1 MHEYQDEPRGSQLQE
16 ELAMLKRQ
24 LQDAQRMSALGELVG
39 TTTHEFN
46 NMLMTIINYAKIG
59 GRNQD
64 QATRD
69 KAFTRILAAAERAAE
84 VTRTI
89 LAVARNR
96 GTEFE
101 PVQLEKLVTDA
112 LLLLER
118 EMSKYRVAVD
128 FAADPIP
135 PVRANGNQILQV
147 ILNLLI
153 NARQAMPEGGE
164 LQIRIKAVPGEP
176 FAALRVRDTGCGIPH
191 DKLPRIFEPYFSTKH
206 GADDSGK
213 GGTGLGLSTARQ
225 IIEAHRGRIKVESS
239 VGKGTAFTI
248 RLPLADVPNWH
259 EPSSPAL
266 FPFDTLTSV

>member
-1 MHEYQDEPRGSQLQE
+1 MQEHQIHEASGHPLQAE
-16 ELAMLKRQ
+16 ITVLKRQ
-24 LQDAQRMSALGELVG
+24 LQDAQRLSALGELVG

-69 KAFTRILAAAERAAE
+69 KAFHRILAAAERAAE

-96 GTEFE
+96 SLDFE
-101 PVQLEKLVTDA
+101 PIELEKLVADA
-112 LLLLER
+112 LVLLER
-118 EMSKYRVAVD
+118 EMSKYRVTVD
-128 FAADPIP
+128 FSADPVQ
-135 PVRANGNQILQV
+135 PVLANGNQILQV
-147 ILNLLI
+147 ILNLFI
-153 NARQAMPEGGE
+153 NARQAMPDGGE
-164 LQIRIKAVPGEP
+164 LQIRIKALPGEDYV
-176 FAALRVRDTGCGIPH
+176 ALRVRDTGCGIPQ

-206 GADDSGK
+206 GADASGK

-225 IIEAHRGRIKVESS
+225 IIESHRGRIKVESS

-248 RLPLADVPNWH
+248 RLPLAHVPDDQQTMA
-259 EPSSPAL
+259 SSDL
-266 FPFDTLTSV
+266 LTSV